1 MDLTGEEVQDV
12 FGVGSHVARRGSIA
26 NTVRALPVDR
36 PFQIFLGNPRGLQ
49 ASSITDSE
57 LQAAAVELS
66 RRRIYVHAA
75 YTINLCRPEPP
86 ALLSRTIEQAVA
98 IGARGVVVH
107 VGKSLGVAPAEA
119 VATMRANIAIAA
131 AAATAE
137 CPLLLETPAGQGTE
151 TLVGVEEFFAAA
163 GELGAELAGTFGI
176 CVDTCHVYAAG
187 HDPVGY
193 VRRAID
199 SGLLRL
205 VHFNDSA
212 TTCGSCVDRH
222 AAVGHGHIGAAVL
235 REVAEACRAARVD
248 MVVE

>member
-1 MDLTGEEVQDV
+1 M
-12 FGVGSHVARRGSIA
+12 
-26 NTVRALPVDR
+26 
-36 PFQIFLGNPRGLQ
+36 
-49 ASSITDSE
+49 
-57 LQAAAVELS
+57 
-66 RRRIYVHAA
+66 
-75 YTINLCRPEPP
+75 
-86 ALLSRTIEQAVA
+86 A

-107 VGKSLGVAPAEA
+107 VGKSLSAPAAEA
-119 VATMRANIAIAA
+119 AASMRVNIAIAA

-151 TLVGVEEFFAAA
+151 TLTGIEEFFATVSS
-163 GELGAELAGTFGI
+163 LGADLAGGTFGI

-187 HDPVGY
+187 HDPVEY

-212 TTCGSCVDRH
+212 TICGSCVDRH
-222 AAVGHGHIGAAVL
+222 AFIGRGHIGAAVL
-235 REVAEACRAARVD
+235 HEVAEECRAAHID

>member
-1 MDLTGEEVQDV
+1 MDLTGDEIQDI
-12 FGVGSHVARRGSIA
+12 FEIGNHVARRGSIA
-26 NTVRALPVDR
+26 NTVRALPIDR
-36 PFQIFLGNPRGLQ
+36 PFQIFLGNPRGLH
-49 ASSITDSE
+49 ASNIADGE
-57 LQAAAVELS
+57 LQAAAAELS
-66 RRRIYVHAA
+66 ERRIYVHAA

-86 ALLSRTIEQAVA
+86 ALLVRTIEQAVA

-107 VGKSLGVAPAEA
+107 VGKSLGAPAAEA
-119 VATMRANIAIAA
+119 AASMRVNIAIAA

-151 TLVGVEEFFAAA
+151 TLTGVEEFFAMVSS
-163 GELGAELAGTFGI
+163 LGAELAGVFGI

-187 HDPVGY
+187 HDPVEY

-222 AAVGHGHIGAAVL
+222 AFIGRGHIGAAVL
-235 REVAEACRAARVD
+235 REVAEECRVAHID
-248 MVVE
+248 MIVE